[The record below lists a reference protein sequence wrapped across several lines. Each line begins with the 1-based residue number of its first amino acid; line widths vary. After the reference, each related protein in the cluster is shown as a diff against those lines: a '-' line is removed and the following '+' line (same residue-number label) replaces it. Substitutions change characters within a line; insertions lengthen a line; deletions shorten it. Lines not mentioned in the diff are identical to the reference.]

1 MNVAKIRGLMRLY
14 WSGDFTLETNVVRI
28 VYAAMHPHMHP
39 DCCPIEQDAIQQ
51 RLDGWYALDGRHNH
65 DHPMHA
71 LYTGLAEK
79 YAEQG
84 AAE

>member
-1 MNVAKIRGLMRLY
+1 MNAAKIRGLMRLY
-14 WSGDFTLETNVVRI
+14 WSGDFTLETNVIRI

-39 DCCPIEQDAIQQ
+39 DCCPIEQQAIQD
-51 RLDGWYALDGRHNH
+51 RLDSWYEADGRH
-65 DHPMHA
+65 DPGHPMHA

-79 YAEQG
+79 YAQQG